1 MDLPDAQGLPAL
13 VLPLAGTGSPDQGLH
28 PGHNLLDAHVVR
40 VYEREK
46 GQAGMLQTAILLAQE
61 EVRVAIDA
69 VGSRL
74 PFSEDHLTVRKLL

>member
-1 MDLPDAQGLPAL
+1 
-13 VLPLAGTGSPDQGLH
+13 
-28 PGHNLLDAHVVR
+28 VVR